1 MKTNEYTPD
10 ILNCLANLS
19 NDEVFTPPEVANAM
33 LDLLPQDLFRSPTTR
48 FLDPCCKSGV
58 FLREITKRLIDG
70 LAEQIPD
77 LQERV
82 THILTQQVYGVA
94 LTTLTAE
101 MSRRTL
107 YCAKRANSAY
117 SVAPLATEDG
127 NIYFRRLQH
136 RWENGRCTCCGA
148 NQKEY
153 QRSENLETYAYP
165 FIHQSIK
172 TIYPMQFDVI
182 IGNPPYQLSKATD
195 KTTNNGAFASA
206 IYPYFIDNALNLSP
220 KYLIMIIPSR
230 WMTRAGQGVSDK
242 WIDKMLKGNHF
253 VEIHDYLDACECFPG
268 VEIKGGVN
276 YFLYR
281 PDYVGKCRYYLH
293 SGDST
298 YERYDVLDSLN
309 AGLVLRDKMAIDII
323 DKIAKV
329 EGQYYKGK
337 SFYNLVSPKHFFDK
351 DELLSSN
358 WRGYSTNKDA
368 VHSVKYYLN
377 KRLESNGYAWIK
389 ESDIPKGKT
398 AIGLHKVYIPKAGG
412 SGTDDIILGKPFYG
426 EPNSV
431 CSYTYLCIG
440 YNPTEHN
447 FTKEQCE
454 NIITY
459 MKTRFFR
466 YLVSV
471 KKKTQDA
478 SRDVYQ
484 FVPLQDFSRAWTDE
498 ELYRK
503 YALSPTEV
511 AFIESMIRPMD

>member
-165 FIHQSIK
+165 FIHQTIK

-182 IGNPPYQLSKATD
+182 IGNPPYQLTD
-195 KTTNNGAFASA
+195 GGGTGSSA
-206 IYPYFIDNALNLSP
+206 MPIYQYFVENAIKLKP
-220 KYLIMIIPSR
+220 RYLTMIIPSR
-230 WMTRAGQGVSDK
+230 WMTGGKHLDK
-242 WIDKMLKGNHF
+242 FRKDMLEDRHLQ
-253 VEIHDYLDACECFPG
+253 ILHDYINAEECFPQVKLEGG
-268 VEIKGGVN
+268 VCYFLRNAEHDGMCKVFLHQSDGNVIESERYLNEGGDIMIRDASVISILQKVQEKKETSFETIVSKRNPFNLIGNVDDFITSHQTNRRILCRYENKRQLLYLKDEIKITRNADIVPKYKLFVSKADGAAGQLGN
-276 YFLYR
+276 PIPAR
-281 PDYVGKCRYYLH
+281 IIGK
-293 SGDST
+293 
-298 YERYDVLDSLN
+298 
-309 AGLVLRDKMAIDII
+309 A
-323 DKIAKV
+323 
-329 EGQYYKGK
+329 
-337 SFYNLVSPKHFFDK
+337 
-351 DELLSSN
+351 EL
-358 WRGYSTNKDA
+358 
-368 VHSVKYYLN
+368 
-377 KRLESNGYAWIK
+377 
-389 ESDIPKGKT
+389 
-398 AIGLHKVYIPKAGG
+398 
-412 SGTDDIILGKPFYG
+412 G
-426 EPNSV
+426 EPNTI
-431 CSYTYLCIG
+431 CSETFLCVFAKDK
-440 YNPTEHN
+440 TEA
-447 FTKEQCE
+447 EY
-454 NIITY
+454 ISDY
-459 MKTRFFR
+459 MKTKFFR
-466 YLVSV
+466 FMVGIRKNKNMTHDTYS
-471 KKKTQDA
+471 
-478 SRDVYQ
+478 